1 MSRLLTT
8 VVQVMM
14 FLGVLACLR
23 LMWYDLKKDL
33 QEMKNDLFN
42 RK

>member
-1 MSRLLTT
+1 MTRVLTT
-8 VVQVMM
+8 VVQLILAGGAIVCIAMM
-14 FLGVLACLR
+14 
-23 LMWYDLKKDL
+23 WQDLKHDL